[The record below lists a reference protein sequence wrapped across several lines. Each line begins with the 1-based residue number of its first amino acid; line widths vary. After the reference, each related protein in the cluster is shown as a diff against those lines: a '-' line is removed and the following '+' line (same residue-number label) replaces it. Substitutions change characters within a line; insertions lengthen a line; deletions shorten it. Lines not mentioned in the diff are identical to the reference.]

1 MNDSARSLPA
11 LQPDPVQA
19 ELAVADARRLFQR
32 ILSAWVCDLLTL
44 RQTGRDR
51 PVWEVGDGEMR
62 WHEAA

>member
-11 LQPDPVQA
+11 LHPDPVQA

-51 PVWEVGDGEMR
+51 PVWELGDGEMR
-62 WHEAA
+62 WDEAA